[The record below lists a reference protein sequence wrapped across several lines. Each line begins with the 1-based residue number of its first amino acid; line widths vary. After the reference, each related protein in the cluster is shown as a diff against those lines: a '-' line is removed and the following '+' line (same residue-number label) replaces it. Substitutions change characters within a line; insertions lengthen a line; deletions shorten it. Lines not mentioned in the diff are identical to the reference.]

1 MSDAINNSKDFL
13 ADTIN
18 SQEGIKI
25 KRPTKKNVKQF
36 QGISSGV
43 IGFVYLVLIIII
55 AFIRFGMTRIKTYTK
70 DMLLPKKNFKPYILV
85 PILIAVF
92 TVVQG
97 FINSNVLYA
106 RCDNAMYIESFTT
119 AATTMTFIFGIIGAL
134 IEAFTSWKRPF
145 TNTFGNLFASFGKK
159 LKDDVATQ
167 LFVPTFKKTDTQ
179 LSEKIRKDIDIIL
192 REITPYNFQMFM
204 NNLNVPVN
212 EGTKPTIIKFYNK
225 LLRKDI
231 ISTTVWYIL
240 TIILVTTINMNTI
253 LGMPCDSPIKI

>member
-1 MSDAINNSKDFL
+1 MSDTINKSKDFL
-13 ADTIN
+13 ADKIN
-18 SQEGIKI
+18 SEEGAKI
-25 KRPTKKNVKQF
+25 KRPAKKFVKEL
-36 QGISSGV
+36 QGMNSGV
-43 IGFVYLVLIIII
+43 IAFVYLFLIIII
-55 AFIRFGMTRIKTYTK
+55 SFIRFGMTRIKIYTK

-85 PILIAVF
+85 PILIVLF

-106 RCDNAMYIESFTT
+106 RCNNAMYIESFVT

-145 TNTFGNLFASFGKK
+145 SNTFGNLFASFGKK
-159 LKDDVATQ
+159 LKDDIATQ
-167 LFVPTFKKTDTQ
+167 LFVPTFKKTDAR
-179 LSEKIRKDIDIIL
+179 LSEKIRKDINIIL
-192 REITPYNFQMFM
+192 REITPYNFQLFM

-212 EGTKPTIIKFYNK
+212 EGTKPIIIKFYNK
-225 LLRKDI
+225 LLKKDI